1 MGKGK
6 IKAGKVDIN
15 KLFSGCWFTVPEFQR
30 SYLWQRDNVSVL
42 LDDLWF
48 AFENKS
54 DMEYFLGSL
63 VLQKRKEKIGN
74 ENDIEI
80 VVYDVLDG
88 QQRLTTL
95 LMLMAVLRDLC
106 KKKDNIQAT
115 QGAIFQS
122 GNKVRRIPERLRI
135 TYKIRDNVEEF
146 IKQFILQEGGTL
158 ENSKLKGETETKN
171 ISISNMAKGILCMHE
186 FFGAKKGKDVKKFER
201 FIDFLFNDVVFIYVA
216 TENREDAFKLFTI
229 INARGIPLTN
239 ANILKAINIGAIEG
253 DEEKERYAEI
263 WESIENE
270 LGGESFER
278 FLSFIR
284 TILLKEKA
292 RTSLLEEFEKNIY
305 DKGKLN
311 KGKAT
316 IRIIEEYKKN
326 YNKVV
331 SFVDLKIDN
340 DYKNLITIM
349 KIGLPSEDWIPPL
362 LLFYK
367 KFWEEKE
374 KLLEFS
380 KKLEYKFSSDWILQS
395 TPTQRIENMNSILEK
410 IEKEGN
416 PDEIIADEKLYE
428 VDTQSL
434 RKALEGNIY
443 ERRFARYILLKYE
456 YLISDNTVHLSEY
469 KYITVEHI
477 LPQNPRDGSQWRRD
491 FTEEGRDC
499 WTHKLA
505 NLVLISRRKNTNLGN
520 LDFEQKKERY
530 LKGGIDIFAGSK
542 VFIERQ
548 SSWTP
553 SILERRQKEML
564 DELVLKGDG
573 KG

>member
-1 MGKGK
+1 MGKIEAEK
-6 IKAGKVDIN
+6 IDIN
-15 KLFSGCWFTVPEFQR
+15 KLFSGFWFTVPEFQR
-30 SYLWQRDNVSVL
+30 SFLWQRDNVSVL

-80 VVYDVLDG
+80 KVYDILDG

-106 KKKDNIQAT
+106 KNEDNIQAT
-115 QGAIFQS
+115 QEAIFQS
-122 GNKVRRIPERLRI
+122 GSKVRRIPERLRI

-146 IKQFILQEGGTL
+146 IKQFILQKAGTRS
-158 ENSKLKGETETKN
+158 SKLKGEKETKN
-171 ISISNMAKGILCMHE
+171 ISISNMAKAILCMHE
-186 FFGAKKGKDVKKFER
+186 FFGAKKRKDVKKFEE

-216 TENREDAFKLFTI
+216 TENRGDAFKLFTI

-270 LGGESFER
+270 LGEESFGR

-292 RTSLLEEFEKNIY
+292 RTNLLEEFEEKIYKKSKLKGERTLDIIGKYKEIY
-305 DKGKLN
+305 DR
-311 KGKAT
+311 A
-316 IRIIEEYKKN
+316 
-326 YNKVV
+326 V
-331 SFVDLKIDN
+331 SLDLEIDN

-362 LLFYK
+362 LLFYE
-367 KFWEEKE
+367 KFREK

-380 KKLEYKFSSDWILQS
+380 RKLEYKFSSDWILQY
-395 TPTQRIENMNSILEK
+395 TPTQRIENMNSILKK

-416 PDEIIADEKLYE
+416 PDEIIADGNLFE
-428 VDTQSL
+428 VDSKSL
-434 RKALEGNIY
+434 REALEGNIY
-443 ERRFARYILLKYE
+443 GRGFARYILLKYE

-477 LPQNPRDGSQWRRD
+477 LPQNPRGGSQWRRD
-491 FTEEGRDC
+491 FTEEERDY